1 MKTTFHLSL
10 PCLDVEETRNFY
22 GGIEGVR
29 FGRSSTNWLDVDL
42 YGHQLTFNASGRFS
56 FEYPNYSFEKHVLPA
71 FHFGVI
77 LSGSD
82 WERLYSSVR
91 EGAGEEE
98 KNFLSSRKGAHRSF
112 FLTDPNGYVLE
123 FKSFVNPQEVFSAD

>member
-56 FEYPNYSFEKHVLPA
+56 FEYGGPHLASRNLHHKDLYIQNLLVEKP
-71 FHFGVI
+71 I
-77 LSGSD
+77 
-82 WERLYSSVR
+82 E
-91 EGAGEEE
+91 
-98 KNFLSSRKGAHRSF
+98 
-112 FLTDPNGYVLE
+112 P
-123 FKSFVNPQEVFSAD
+123 PFSQIETLRIS